1 MIAENHDLSGS
12 QVSPGQCLCNHKGS
26 GRMDT
31 RGHLLLM
38 ETTYFASQLN
48 STFLLLIHFCSFLI
62 NINFLA
68 FFLNVQVIWGSSQ
81 GTNGYDAGLLT
92 LSC

>member
-1 MIAENHDLSGS
+1 
-12 QVSPGQCLCNHKGS
+12 
-26 GRMDT
+26 MDT
-31 RGHLLLM
+31 RGHLLLI

-48 STFLLLIHFCSFLI
+48 SIFLLLIHFCSFLI

-68 FFLNVQVIWGSSQ
+68 FVLNVQVQVIWGSGQ
-81 GTNGYDAGLLT
+81 GMNGYDAGLLT